1 MPLHDTESLI
11 VETAS
16 AAESLPDPVANAF
29 RTHILVNTGSAIVVW
44 SSVGATPFTNGG
56 GAAVATLSVAPGN
69 SVQVQS
75 DGARWVVKSPV
86 AVARRTFAGTGVTDA
101 SGNVTFTFTPPF
113 PVAPVV
119 THAVQTAITDVTE
132 CRIAALSASS
142 VTLNVRRSPAVVIL
156 GLSVLQVPIPAAGV
170 TVHCMAALSGQGV

>member
-1 MPLHDTESLI
+1 MPLRSTEALI
-11 VETAS
+11 VETTS
-16 AAESLPDPVANAF
+16 AAESLPDPIAF
-29 RTHILVNTGSAIVVW
+29 PQRTHVLVNTGSATVVW
-44 SSVGATPFTNGG
+44 SSVGATPFADGG
-56 GAAVATLSVAPGN
+56 GAPVATLSVVPGA

-75 DGARWVVKSPV
+75 DGVRWAVKSPV
-86 AVARRTFAGTGVTDA
+86 AVARRTFAGTGVSDA
-101 SGNVTFTFTPPF
+101 SGNAVFTFTPPF
-113 PVAPVV
+113 PAAPVV

-142 VTLNVRRSPAVVIL
+142 VTLNVRRSPAVVVL

>member
-1 MPLHDTESLI
+1 MALHDSEALHI
-11 VETAS
+11 EAATAT
-16 AAESLPDPVANAF
+16 ESLPDPITVPQ
-29 RTHILVNTGSAIVVW
+29 RTHVLVNTGAATVVW

-69 SVQVQS
+69 SIQVQS

-86 AVARRTFAGTGVTDA
+86 AVARRTFAGTGISDA

-132 CRIAALSASS
+132 CRVSALSASS
-142 VTLNVRRSPAVVIL
+142 VTFNVRRSPAVVIL

-170 TVHCMAALSGQGV
+170 TVHCDATLAGQGV